1 MSKKTLVILSLTL
14 LVGGAMFRVLAQNP
28 TESAPRTIPTSSNSI
43 DEQGVGRYLLGP
55 GDILDVRVFGQGD
68 LNSTVEIDS
77 DGNISSLPFI
87 ETPIPAKCRTVND
100 VQTRIT
106 AAYAKYLIKPRVSVR
121 VTEKRSRP
129 PAVIFGAVRN
139 AARIQMMRKVRLHE
153 LLATSGG
160 ITQNASGTVQI
171 MHTEPEMCVEQDPTA
186 APPAAT
192 SDIGQL
198 EVYQLT
204 DVKAG
209 VEKGDP
215 FIRPGDIVIVTEG
228 EPIYVTGAVVH
239 PHQMILKDGTTLAR
253 AIMMAGGATRQAKTS
268 EVHVYRRKEG
278 KVGSEDIK
286 VNYEAIRKGQEKDI
300 LLEAYDIIDVRQA
313 SAFAPKNLA
322 DFFLNTVKGTATAL
336 PTFILY

>member
-1 MSKKTLVILSLTL
+1 MNKKTLVILCLTI

-28 TESAPRTIPTSSNSI
+28 TENAPRTIPTSSSI
-43 DEQGVGRYLLGP
+43 DEQGIGRYLLGP
-55 GDILDVRVFGQGD
+55 GYILYVRFFGQGD
-68 LNSTVEIDS
+68 INSTVEIDS

-100 VQTRIT
+100 VQARIT

-121 VTEKRSRP
+121 VTDKRSRP

-139 AARIQMMRKVRLHE
+139 AARIQMMRRVRLHE

-160 ITQNASGTVQI
+160 ITQNASGTIQV
-171 MHTEPEMCVEQDPTA
+171 MHTEPEMCVETDSA
-186 APPAAT
+186 APPTAK

-228 EPIYVTGAVVH
+228 EPIYVTGAVIQPH
-239 PHQMILKDGTTLAR
+239 PMVLKDGMTLAR

-268 EVHVYRRKEG
+268 DVHIYRVKEG
-278 KVGSEDIK
+278 KIGSEDIK

-300 LLEAYDIIDVRQA
+300 LLQAYDIVDVRQA

-322 DFFLNTVKGTATAL
+322 DFFLNTVKGTAGML
-336 PTFILY
+336 PNLIIY

>member
-1 MSKKTLVILSLTL
+1 MNKKTLVILCLTI
-14 LVGGAMFRVLAQNP
+14 LVGGARFRVLAQNP
-28 TESAPRTIPTSSNSI
+28 TENAPRTIPTSSSV

-100 VQTRIT
+100 VQARIT

-121 VTEKRSRP
+121 VTDKRSRP
-129 PAVIFGAVRN
+129 PAVIFGAVRS
-139 AARIQMMRKVRLHE
+139 AARIQMMRRVRLHE

-160 ITQNASGTVQI
+160 ITQNASGTIQV
-171 MHTEPEMCVEQDPTA
+171 MHTEPEMCVEPDSAAAPTA
-186 APPAAT
+186 K
-192 SDIGQL
+192 SDVGQL

-228 EPIYVTGAVVH
+228 EPIYVTGAVVQPH
-239 PHQMILKDGTTLAR
+239 PMVLKDGMTLAQ
-253 AIMMAGGATRQAKTS
+253 AIMMSGGATRQAKTN
-268 EVHVYRRKEG
+268 EVHVYRIKEG
-278 KVGSEDIK
+278 KIGSEDIK
-286 VNYEAIRKGQEKDI
+286 VNYDAIRKGQEKDI
-300 LLEAYDIIDVRQA
+300 LLQAYDIIDVRQ
-313 SAFAPKNLA
+313 SSPFSPKNLG
-322 DFFLNTVKGTATAL
+322 DFFLNTVKGTAGML
-336 PTFILY
+336 PTVILY

>member
-1 MSKKTLVILSLTL
+1 MDKKTLVILCLTI

-28 TESAPRTIPTSSNSI
+28 TESAPRTIPTSSSI
-43 DEQGVGRYLLGP
+43 DEQGIGRYLLGP

-100 VQTRIT
+100 VQARIT

-121 VTEKRSRP
+121 VTDKRSRP

-139 AARIQMMRKVRLHE
+139 SARVQMMRRVRLHE
-153 LLATSGG
+153 LLVASGG
-160 ITQNASGTVQI
+160 ITQNASGTIQI
-171 MHTEPEMCVEQDPTA
+171 MHTEPEMCVEPDPAAAPTA
-186 APPAAT
+186 K

-198 EVYQLT
+198 EVYQVT
-204 DVKAG
+204 DARAG

-228 EPIYVTGAVVH
+228 EPIYVTGAVIQ
-239 PHQMILKDGTTLAR
+239 PNPMILKDGMTLAR

-268 EVHVYRRKEG
+268 DVHIYRVKEG
-278 KVGSEDIK
+278 KIGSEDIK

-300 LLEAYDIIDVRQA
+300 LLKAYDIVDVRQA

-322 DFFLNTVKGTATAL
+322 DFFLNTVKGTAGML
-336 PTFILY
+336 PNLIIY